1 LSRFNS
7 YWARRFT
14 RVRLNRHPLGTRCGA
29 VEEAHKYSG
38 ATMNTE
44 ALAKSPIGQIFIRVM
59 AAIMESRLRYK
70 FFGPAKILQGAGVRP
85 GMKVLEIGCGTGFFT
100 LTAARM
106 LGEQGSLIAMDM
118 LLQSVEAVAKKVQ
131 AAGLSN
137 VQVIKGDALD
147 TKLEPESFDEVL
159 IFGVIPA
166 PMLPMEKL
174 LAETHRILRPGGMM
188 AVWPPSWV
196 HQTIIQ
202 SGRFRYINKRNGVS
216 NYQRIDR
223 A

>member
-1 LSRFNS
+1 
-7 YWARRFT
+7 
-14 RVRLNRHPLGTRCGA
+14 
-29 VEEAHKYSG
+29 
-38 ATMNTE
+38 MNTE
-44 ALAKSPIGQIFIRVM
+44 SLAKSPLGQIFIRLM

-70 FFGPAKILQGAGVRP
+70 FFGPTKILQGAGIRS
-85 GMKVLEIGCGTGFFT
+85 GMKVLEVGCGTGFFT

-118 LLQSVEAVAKKVQ
+118 LPQSVEAVAKKVQ
-131 AAGLSN
+131 TAGLSN

-147 TKLEPESFDEVL
+147 TKLEPESFDEIL

-174 LAETHRILRPGGMM
+174 LAEMHRILKPGGVM

-196 HQTIIQ
+196 HHSIVQ
-202 SGRFRYINKRNGVS
+202 SGWFKYINKQNNVS
-216 NYQRIDR
+216 DYQRVDK
-223 A
+223 